1 MQNVM
6 KCCHEISI
14 YLLICLHQKHVA
26 NSQLLNPSISIILAK
41 YIKHNEKVLKVT
53 FRILQRSDGIA
64 DLHDSVFS
72 MSDFMNSFSIYKY
85 IYILLNLRSN

>member
-72 MSDFMNSFSIYKY
+72 MSG
-85 IYILLNLRSN
+85 LHE